1 MDTHGQYLCL
11 HDGNAFEVSNLS
23 SGTYQPAQWFLDWA
37 TGGLTS
43 DSGMAVNG
51 YTALT
56 SCALWQGI
64 NIIAGDIGQVP
75 FRLVKDEF
83 TDQTTHPAW
92 KLTRIRPNELQT
104 PSLFKETLMQWALM
118 FGNFVGWIHKQGS
131 KPTDIIPLRP
141 DCLRP
146 ELVRFDDG
154 QIMLYHYYSP
164 STGREFTFFPDDVVH
179 IQGLTGD
186 GIWGYPLYQIGKNT
200 IGLGL
205 ALEKHA
211 NKQFSNGARPSGVLK
226 HPSKM
231 SPEARANFRSEW
243 NAIHEGPD
251 NSGKIAILWEGMD
264 FMANQMTNVDSQAV
278 EIQKDN
284 AICVARLLNIPAYR
298 LNVIDASSNRANL
311 EEQNENYKQTTLTR
325 WTNRINEEFSR
336 KLLTEVEWLSGRFAF
351 KPEFDAFL
359 GPDIE
364 TKSNIATQLVINTI
378 WNPNEA
384 RAWMGYAPR
393 EGGEKYGNPAI
404 NPEEPADADNA
415 SVVRD
420 EQKPVEEAETTENK
434 ADKAFFELLADR
446 FTHLFETEGRIL
458 ANASQGEL
466 PEDMRNFVEFVDSFY
481 GGDNGTC
488 RLMTLYNSICQK
500 SVNAASAAG
509 LNVEKLP
516 EIARSWAEKRRL
528 SLLDVCDRVTPP
540 ELPAAVKQSFLD
552 TAAEDRASG
561 WLQLMTMEN

>member
-83 TDQTTHPAW
+83 TDQTNHPAW

-118 FGNFVGWIHKQGS
+118 FGNFVGWIHRQGS

-154 QIMLYHYYSP
+154 QIMLYHYCSP
-164 STGREFTFFPDDVVH
+164 TTGKEYTFFPDDVVH

-243 NAIHEGPD
+243 NALHEGPD

-278 EIQKDN
+278 EIQRDN

-336 KLLTEVEWLSGRFAF
+336 KLLTEVEWLSGRFVF

-364 TKSNIATQLVINTI
+364 TRSNIATQLVINTI

-384 RAWMGYAPR
+384 RSFMGYAPR

-404 NPEEPADADNA
+404 NPEEPAENTPAEREPPADDVENAHRDALHA
-415 SVVRD
+415 LLTHVIER
-420 EQKPVEEAETTENK
+420 EQH
-434 ADKAFFELLADR
+434 FLDR
-446 FTHLFETEGRIL
+446 A
-458 ANASQGEL
+458 ANGKVSG
-466 PEDMRNFVEFVDSFY
+466 DCRNFVEWLDNFY
-481 GGDNGTC
+481 MGNGKPAAV
-488 RLMTLYNSICQK
+488 MNIYNDVMAK
-500 SVNAASAAG
+500 SVKAAQLSG
-509 LNVEKLP
+509 LNASKLP
-516 EIARSWAEKRRL
+516 EILNQWALSRRKWL
-528 SLLDVCDRVTPP
+528 MDASSSVTAKDLPLAVETLIAQMASDYATAILD
-540 ELPAAVKQSFLD
+540 EAL
-552 TAAEDRASG
+552 RASKC
-561 WLQLMTMEN
+561 N